1 MFNQNCPKTFFS
13 LRPVYF
19 RRSLPNPAASGGRCS
34 IGNQQCRSILHF
46 GNNYRAVG
54 KHVYNLRKVAAALK
68 SDFIGL
74 PVGQQC
80 MGHGLNRITGIF
92 FFDCGTNFRNVLG
105 FDNFAFPKIGNL
117 PAAVLGGLFTV
128 GCIGSCG

>member
-1 MFNQNCPKTFFS
+1 MHRQTHSEFLNITFKYSLAGVCSIKTARKHFFS

-92 FFDCGTNFRNVLG
+92 FFDC
-105 FDNFAFPKIGNL
+105 
-117 PAAVLGGLFTV
+117 
-128 GCIGSCG
+128 